1 MRRRGIESAG
11 AIFSQGLVLLE
22 KTVIAGLGAAGFSA
36 VTTLRKS
43 GYRGGIVVVDPKPF
57 DLLHLCGIPYVLE
70 GEADPAG
77 IAQTLAPG
85 SLGVEKIAGELASIN
100 TVTRSITVHAQS
112 GTLSVSYDNLLLC
125 TGSSPVIPPLRGIS
139 LAMNKGLYSLADA
152 SSAETVMEAVKGKK
166 TGVVIGAGAIG
177 LEAAAALK
185 KHLQNVTVVEKEEEV
200 LPGVLDP
207 DIAKMVRAKLEQKG
221 IVFRL
226 GESADD
232 VFFDGEFRG
241 LSIGRDRVDFEM
253 GICAT
258 GFSPNIDAASKAGVI
273 CGQFGIQT
281 DHFMRTNVRGIY
293 AAGDCAETVSVVDR
307 RPMGAKL
314 ASAAWRQGAAAA
326 FAIAGTPKEYPGSA
340 GCFVTKLCGLEIAG
354 TGFCSSEAFE
364 RGFDPVMAKITSKI
378 KPDYMKDNSE
388 LTVKVIA
395 DRKSLRILGAQAA
408 GDGAAARI
416 NLISSAM
423 TFGIPLDRFC
433 FSETAYC
440 PSVSEVW
447 DPLMRAAEGALRRTG
462 G

>member
-1 MRRRGIESAG
+1 M
-11 AIFSQGLVLLE
+11 E

-57 DLLHLCGIPYVLE
+57 DLLHPCGIPYALE

-77 IAQTLAPG
+77 LAQTLAPG
-85 SLGVEKIAGELASIN
+85 SLGVEKITGELSSIN
-100 TVTRSITVHAQS
+100 NVTRTISVSTPS
-112 GTLSVSYDNLLLC
+112 GVVSVSYDNLLLC

-139 LAMNKGLYSLADA
+139 LAMNKGLFSLSDEA
-152 SSAETVMEAVKGKK
+152 SAEAVKAALKGKK

-177 LEAAAALK
+177 LEAASALK
-185 KHLQNVTVVEKEEEV
+185 SHLQSVTVVEKEEEV
-200 LPGVLDP
+200 LPGGLDP
-207 DIAKMVRAKLEQKG
+207 DIARLVRERLEEKG
-221 IVFRL
+221 ITFRL

-241 LSIGRDRVDFEM
+241 LSIGRDRVDFEI

-258 GFSPNIDAASKAGVI
+258 GFSPNIKAALTAGVI

-281 DHFMRTNVRGIY
+281 DHFMRTNIQGIY
-293 AAGDCAETVSVVDR
+293 AAGDCAATISAVDG
-307 RPMGAKL
+307 RPVGSKL

-326 FAIAGTPKEYPGSA
+326 FAIAGTPREYPGSA

-354 TGFCSSEAFE
+354 TGFCSAEAFE

-378 KPDYMKDNSE
+378 KPEYMKKNSE

-395 DRKSLRILGAQAA
+395 DRKSRRILGAQAA
-408 GDGAAARI
+408 GDGAASRI
-416 NLISSAM
+416 NLIAGAM
-423 TFGIPLDRFC
+423 TFGVTLDRFS

-440 PSVSEVW
+440 PAVSDVW
-447 DPLMRAAEGALRRTG
+447 DPLMRAAEGALRRIG